1 VNHYSTQEWIDFAN
15 EVATEAR
22 KMEMQQHLDS
32 GCKRCADSVALWQQ
46 VRDGAAAEARYQ
58 PPDGL
63 VRLAKAMFGARKG
76 PESSEEVSLLFDSF
90 AQPLLAGV
98 RSSEASARQMLY
110 STGSFFLHLQIS
122 ARADSGRVA
131 VMGQLMNPLHPDE
144 VFGEVSVVVSN
155 RKGSSFR
162 ATTNQFGEFAGDVER
177 SDYLEF
183 QLPGKAGK
191 EIVVSLRGLSGN
203 PGESQ

>member
-1 VNHYSTQEWIDFAN
+1 MNHYSTQEWIDFAN

-144 VFGEVSVVVSN
+144 VFGEV
-155 RKGSSFR
+155 
-162 ATTNQFGEFAGDVER
+162 
-177 SDYLEF
+177 
-183 QLPGKAGK
+183 
-191 EIVVSLRGLSGN
+191 
-203 PGESQ
+203 